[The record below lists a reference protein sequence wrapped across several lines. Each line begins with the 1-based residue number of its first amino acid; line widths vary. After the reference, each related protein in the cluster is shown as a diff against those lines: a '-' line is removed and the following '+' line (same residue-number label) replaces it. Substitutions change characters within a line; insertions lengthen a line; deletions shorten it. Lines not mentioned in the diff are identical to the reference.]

1 MWQQQ
6 LCRRDTD
13 HMTHSTHIVISSRCV
28 CWRRN
33 AWLFFFFFCLLLL
46 LFESTRLGFDCMLLT
61 AIKCV
66 RSAQYLGVNKCLS
79 IARIHRIKKEM
90 FFFNQSSPKKSS
102 LFTEYSLANNNN
114 FRNATI
120 SCRPRTIFLFSYL
133 ANFFRCC
140 KMIIINGVD
149 QWWSLWA
156 WLSAQA
162 LKLLKTHSPDELNVE
177 TL

>member
-1 MWQQQ
+1 MCGNNSCADVTLTTWRIP
-6 LCRRDTD
+6 L
-13 HMTHSTHIVISSRCV
+13 ISLSV
-28 CWRRN
+28 VV
-33 AWLFFFFFCLLLL
+33 AFVEGEMLGYFFFFCLLLL